1 MQKNKNTFIIIIAI
15 IVMAII
21 VMVLVKNN
29 KKSVNLTETPND
41 NVQQTDQ
48 AINGVKTNKTA
59 KNATTSVASIS
70 YEQALIKYKDYRIQ
84 LAQDCQ
90 ATPVNVTYKNGT
102 SIMIDNRSNVE
113 RVVRVGSNY
122 TIPAWGFKIINLTS
136 STLPATWLVDC
147 GAQQNVATI
156 LIQK

>member
-1 MQKNKNTFIIIIAI
+1 MQKNKNTILAIVGLVVIAL
-15 IVMAII
+15 IVL
-21 VMVLVKNN
+21 MVVKNN
-29 KKSVNLTETPND
+29 KKPVEVTEIPTDSVEQVDDATAQPT
-41 NVQQTDQ
+41 
-48 AINGVKTNKTA
+48 INNGSTVKA
-59 KNATTSVASIS
+59 PAASIS
-70 YEQALIKYKDYRIQ
+70 YQQALVKYKDYRIQ
-84 LAQDCQ
+84 LGQTCEP
-90 ATPVNVTYKNGT
+90 TPNNVTYKNGT
-102 SIMIDNRSNVE
+102 SIMIDNRSNIE